1 LVFRSLI
8 DGFDAEMS
16 VLVLKGGVGIVE
28 AAVYDPYDDAL
39 ARLGLGQLLA
49 RTVNHLLGMGGFPAD
64 VGLV

>member
-1 LVFRSLI
+1 
-8 DGFDAEMS
+8 MS

-28 AAVYDPYDDAL
+28 AAVYDAYDDAL